1 MKISH
6 FLTAACLA
14 GLVLPGAAQEPAPM
28 LPQTDNIPTCEPT
41 DEPDSSTG
49 FSPEAMQE
57 WQAIEQE
64 LIAQE
69 NNPEGLLDVLNA
81 NLQKDLK
88 EETKQL
94 LRAIK
99 AQVLTQWLEEIF
111 LTAETVADIQ
121 KAKKA
126 SAELVSLIADDTE
139 RAAAL
144 AEVEN
149 RFADPAAMLQQ
160 VQQARAEQESADA
173 EAQEEPQPELT
184 EEDYARIS
192 AIRTELE
199 KISGADAQL
208 KYLSKLLPSESEG
221 VQSWIQPEMV
231 QILLNEMQKV
241 QDAGIKTVED
251 LMKVKAI
258 FAKVIHY
265 CYPEAEKEAA
275 GQQLEAQFADPEAL
289 LEQIKAQEAFM
300 NATEEPSTEEEDYP
314 AEV

>member
-1 MKISH
+1 MKIPH
-6 FLTAACLA
+6 ILTAACLA
-14 GLVLPGAAQEPAPM
+14 ALVLPGSAQEPAPV
-28 LPQTDNIPTCEPT
+28 LPQSDNAPTCEPT

-111 LTAETVADIQ
+111 LTAETEADIR

-126 SAELVSLIADDTE
+126 STELVSLIDDDAE

-144 AEVEN
+144 AEVEQ

-160 VQQARAEQESADA
+160 IQQARAEQESAGEETQD
-173 EAQEEPQPELT
+173 EPQPELT

-208 KYLSKLLPSESEG
+208 EYLHKLLTSESEG

-231 QILLNEMQKV
+231 HILLNEMQKV
-241 QDAGIKTVED
+241 QDAGIETVDD
-251 LMKVKAI
+251 LLKVKAI
-258 FAKVIHY
+258 FGKVIHY

-275 GQQLEAQFADPEAL
+275 KQQLEAQFADPEAL